1 MKVFADT
8 AYFIAL
14 LNGDDAAHQKALH
27 YSRQSFR
34 AIVVTEFVLLELADA
49 FSRPPGQK

>member
-14 LNGDDAAHQKALH
+14 LNGDDTAHARALA
-27 YSRQSFR
+27 YSRHAFR
-34 AIVVTEFVLLELADA
+34 EIVVTEFVLLELADA
-49 FSRPPGQK
+49 FCRPPT